1 MSISA
6 SVFAEMQVM
15 AMFDVS
21 GTQIGIKVH
30 SAAAPELIAAA
41 LRLHH
46 KQLITQV
53 DGGYLTPLGYEAAVH
68 LQQSMQ
74 ILTPIQ
80 EAVSELES

>member
-1 MSISA
+1 MSIGA
-6 SVFAEMQVM
+6 DVYTEMQVM

-21 GTQIGIKVH
+21 GTQSGIKVH
-30 SAAAPELIAAA
+30 SAAAAELIAAA
-41 LRLHH
+41 KRLHQ

-74 ILTPIQ
+74 ILTSVRE
-80 EAVSELES
+80 EA